1 MRASRAPPDVA
12 DRHVDFLLIG
22 GGVAAA
28 SCARTLRSGGSSGSI
43 LVVGREQD
51 PPYERPPLSKSYLA
65 GGSTR
70 EDALFLPA
78 DWWEENDVELLTR
91 VSAMKLDTAARVVKL
106 SSKEEVSY
114 GAALIATGANV
125 RRLRVDGSDLDGIH
139 YLRAF
144 GNADALREDALEAG
158 RVVLIGGSYI
168 GCELA
173 ATLSGLGVSC
183 SILMQEEVTLERVLG
198 REVGGWVQGQLESR
212 GVEVF
217 GGDSLERFEGPAD
230 GRVERVVSAAGR
242 SIECGCVAIG
252 AGVTP
257 DVMLARAAGLT
268 LGERGGVA
276 CSGSLETSAPGVYA
290 AGDVAEW
297 ESALHGGPAL
307 VEHFEVAVAHGRVA
321 GLNMLRGALASA
333 GGGGGASAGGGA
345 GAGAGM
351 GAAQPPPPGPARA
364 PGQAP
369 PPPPGPAQPPGPA
382 PAQAPG
388 PAQPP
393 EPGPAHPP
401 VEFDEVPYFWSDLA
415 DWGSL
420 EYVGVGVGD
429 AVLRGSLDG
438 GDFTAFYLDAGRV
451 VGACTSGR
459 SADLDHARRLI
470 RTRAT
475 PSADALG
482 DDATDLASL

>member
-276 CSGSLETSAPGVYA
+276 CSGGLETSAPGVYA

-321 GLNMLRGALASA
+321 GLNMLRGALA
-333 GGGGGASAGGGA
+333 GGAGGGA
-345 GAGAGM
+345 GIA
-351 GAAQPPPPGPARA
+351 
-364 PGQAP
+364 
-369 PPPPGPAQPPGPA
+369 PA
-382 PAQAPG
+382 PA
-388 PAQPP
+388 PA
-393 EPGPAHPP
+393 P